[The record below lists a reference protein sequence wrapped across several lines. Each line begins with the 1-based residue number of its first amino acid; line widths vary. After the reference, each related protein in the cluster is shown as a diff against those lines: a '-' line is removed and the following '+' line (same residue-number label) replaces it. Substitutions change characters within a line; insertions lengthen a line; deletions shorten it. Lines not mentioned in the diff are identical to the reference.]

1 MNVEKRQRIE
11 RRIAREAI
19 KGLLAEGYKISVF
32 DGEETVLTK
41 SVDPAAIEK
50 AMFSTDEDQFHVERD
65 GGEKPETGWVLF
77 VYGND
82 GWDVIA
88 DNTVNLEPALK
99 GATGAGRQDR
109 RGRSVI
115 RQKGQPGGW
124 LCTTEGKGH
133 ERAHVIIVVVGAGL
147 AFAAGVRRHAA
158 WQPRISGK
166 PLSLTSTRPRT
177 SNGFIQQVAEHAPE
191 A

>member
-88 DNTVNLEPALK
+88 DNTVNLVRFRIELRAIHVSRSTS
-99 GATGAGRQDR
+99 GDRQPR
-109 RGRSVI
+109 PRSGRS
-115 RQKGQPGGW
+115 
-124 LCTTEGKGH
+124 
-133 ERAHVIIVVVGAGL
+133 
-147 AFAAGVRRHAA
+147 
-158 WQPRISGK
+158 
-166 PLSLTSTRPRT
+166 
-177 SNGFIQQVAEHAPE
+177 
-191 A
+191 

>member
-1 MNVEKRQRIE
+1 MNVEKRQRVE

-65 GGEKPETGWVLF
+65 GGDKPETGWVLF

-99 GATGAGRQDR
+99 GAT
-109 RGRSVI
+109 
-115 RQKGQPGGW
+115 
-124 LCTTEGKGH
+124 E
-133 ERAHVIIVVVGAGL
+133 L
-147 AFAAGVRRHAA
+147 ADKIAD
-158 WQPRISGK
+158 
-166 PLSLTSTRPRT
+166 
-177 SNGFIQQVAEHAPE
+177 EE

>member
-1 MNVEKRQRIE
+1 
-11 RRIAREAI
+11 EAI
-19 KGLLAEGYKISVF
+19 TGLLAEGYTISVF

-65 GGEKPETGWVLF
+65 GGDKPETGWVLF

-99 GATGAGRQDR
+99 GAT
-109 RGRSVI
+109 
-115 RQKGQPGGW
+115 
-124 LCTTEGKGH
+124 E
-133 ERAHVIIVVVGAGL
+133 L
-147 AFAAGVRRHAA
+147 ADKIAD
-158 WQPRISGK
+158 
-166 PLSLTSTRPRT
+166 
-177 SNGFIQQVAEHAPE
+177 EE